1 MSTFFWILTSA
12 LNSYIP
18 ERIYCLEGWVSGEDV
33 VVVALLVQA
42 LHQSRLIT
50 FIIIS
55 FSFLTLSIIIIIT
68 IITVTFLFLFI
79 NALEFSSTHSGRALE
94 WARITLVSKDH
105 LGEQGPL
112 AVRLEVEQLLAVLQL
127 LLQHAPRHLHNGQGG
142 GGRHV
147 RKDNIIIN
155 KNNNN
160 PPTAP
165 PAHPWL
171 PCYWAWCQLKK

>member
-1 MSTFFWILTSA
+1 M
-12 LNSYIP
+12 
-18 ERIYCLEGWVSGEDV
+18 
-33 VVVALLVQA
+33 VALLVQA

-55 FSFLTLSIIIIIT
+55 FSFLTLFIIIIT
-68 IITVTFLFLFI
+68 IITVTFLFPLSMPLNSQI
-79 NALEFSSTHSGRALE
+79 LILGEHLSEQKSPGSAKL
-94 WARITLVSKDH
+94 TLASKDH
-105 LGEQGPL
+105 LCEQGPL

-127 LLQHAPRHLHNGQGG
+127 LLQHAPRHLHSGQGG

-147 RKDNIIIN
+147 RKDNININ
-155 KNNNN
+155 NNNNN

-171 PCYWAWCQLKK
+171 PCYWA